1 MTEHLV
7 INKEGSLDVTPQKH
21 PAGLRIPAL
30 IISYLFHPLFII
42 GWVVLYLLYRNNF
55 VFIGV
60 DPEDRFIYFLRVF
73 GTSIFLPMV
82 TVLLLKGLGFI
93 RSIQLPTQKDRIIP
107 YVACITF
114 FFWSYYVSKQLGDPS
129 ELRAFLLS
137 AFVTASASLIINN
150 YMKVSM
156 HALGVGGMLAFF
168 VLLLFANKLDD
179 VSSLLVAVLITG
191 ITCSSRLI
199 VSDHKTSE
207 IYTGLITG
215 IIIQLV
221 AWMIVH

>member
-30 IISYLFHPLFII
+30 IFSYLFHPLFII

>member
-42 GWVVLYLLYRNNF
+42 GWVVLNLLYRNNF